1 MVCLALAGQTIFIS
15 HMILSSIRDFF
26 KDSSLSAWVAG
37 SIATLISCTGPI
49 VILVQAAQAGG
60 LSEAELSSWIWAVC
74 VGGGVLS
81 VWLSLYFK
89 APFFV
94 AWSIPGAALLVSVLP
109 GTPFPEAIGAY
120 IAASIIVFLF
130 GVTGI
135 FDKFLSILPGSI
147 GASLQAGILL
157 NFSIDTFQVL
167 PDAPLIVLSMIVAY
181 IVMRRLSPRYA
192 VAMVLF
198 VGLAAVIYA
207 RQLDY
212 GALRFALSV
221 PVWTWP
227 EFDLIGTLSLA
238 VPLALVSLSGQFMP
252 GMSIMRMND
261 YLIPARSSLIGCGFL
276 GVLLAPFGAHGFN
289 LASVTLALCASPE
302 AHPDKSKRYV
312 AAVVGG
318 VLFALFGIASTTFV
332 VLFTALPPQL
342 IAALAGLALM
352 GPLLAGLMRTVS
364 DSRDREAGLF
374 CFLITASGVNL
385 YGLSAPFW
393 GVVVGLG
400 VYLILG
406 SGSVGSD
413 KAARDK

>member
-1 MVCLALAGQTIFIS
+1 LA
-15 HMILSSIRDFF
+15 
-26 KDSSLSAWVAG
+26 
-37 SIATLISCTGPI
+37 
-49 VILVQAAQAGG
+49 
-60 LSEAELSSWIWAVC
+60 SWIWAVC

-89 APFFV
+89 APFFI
-94 AWSIPGAALLVSVLP
+94 AWSIPGAALLVSVLA
-109 GTPFPEAIGAY
+109 TTSFTVAIGAF
-120 IAASIIVFLF
+120 IGASVIVFLF
-130 GVTGI
+130 GVTGA

-157 NFSIDTFQVL
+157 NFSINTFEVM
-167 PDAPLIVLSMIVAY
+167 PETPLIVLPMILAY
-181 IVMRRLSPRYA
+181 IVMRRFSPRYA
-192 VAMVLF
+192 VAVVLF
-198 VGLAAVIYA
+198 VGLATVIYS

-212 GALRFALSV
+212 ETLRFALSV

-227 EFDLIGTLSLA
+227 EFSFIETFSLA

-252 GMSIMRMND
+252 GMSILRLNG

-302 AHPDKSKRYV
+302 AHPEKNKRYV

-318 VLFALFGIASTTFV
+318 VLFALFGVASTSFV
-332 VLFTALPPQL
+332 VLLTALPSQL

-352 GPLLAGLMRTVS
+352 GPLLAGLLRTVS

-400 VYLILG
+400 VYIALG
-406 SGSVGSD
+406 SGLVRADEPTSD
-413 KAARDK
+413 K

>member
-1 MVCLALAGQTIFIS
+1 MVCLAFAGQTIFIS
-15 HMILSSIRDFF
+15 HMILSSNRDFF

-60 LSEAELSSWIWAVC
+60 LSEAELSSWIWAVR

-109 GTPFPEAIGAY
+109 DITFSEAIGAY
-120 IAASIIVFLF
+120 IIASIIVLLF
-130 GVTGI
+130 GATGV
-135 FDKFLSILPGSI
+135 FDRFLSILPGSI
-147 GASLQAGILL
+147 GAGLQAGILL
-157 NFSIDTFQVL
+157 SFSIDTFRVL
-167 PDAPLIVLSMIVAY
+167 PEAPLIVLSMVFTY

-198 VGLAAVIYA
+198 IGLTVVIFA

-212 GALRFALSV
+212 EALRLAFSV

-227 EFDLIGTLSLA
+227 EFNLLGTLSLA

-252 GMSIMRMND
+252 GMSIMRMNG
-261 YLIPARSSLIGCGFL
+261 YRIPARSSLIGCGFL

-302 AHPDKSKRYV
+302 AHPDKNKRYV

-318 VLFALFGIASTTFV
+318 VLFALFGVASTTFV

-352 GPLLAGLMRTVS
+352 GPLLAGLMGTVS
-364 DSRDREAGLF
+364 DSKDREAGLF
-374 CFLITASGVNL
+374 CFLVTASGISL
-385 YGLSAPFW
+385 HGLSAPFW
-393 GVVVGLG
+393 GVIVGLG
-400 VYLILG
+400 VYLTLG
-406 SGSVGSD
+406 SGSVRAD
-413 KAARDK
+413 KSARDK

>member
-1 MVCLALAGQTIFIS
+1 
-15 HMILSSIRDFF
+15 MILLSFKNFF

-37 SIATLISCTGPI
+37 SIAALISCTGPI

-60 LSEAELSSWIWAVC
+60 LSEAELASWIWAVC

-89 APFFV
+89 APFFI
-94 AWSIPGAALLVSVLP
+94 AWSIPGAALLVSVLA
-109 GTPFPEAIGAY
+109 TTSFTVAIGAF
-120 IAASIIVFLF
+120 IGASVIVFLF
-130 GVTGI
+130 GVTGA

-157 NFSIDTFQVL
+157 NFSINTFEVM
-167 PDAPLIVLSMIVAY
+167 PETPLIVLPMILAY
-181 IVMRRLSPRYA
+181 IVMRRFSPRYA
-192 VAMVLF
+192 VAVVLF
-198 VGLAAVIYA
+198 VGLATVIYS

-212 GALRFALSV
+212 ETLRFALSV

-227 EFDLIGTLSLA
+227 EFSFIETFSLA

-252 GMSIMRMND
+252 GMSILRLNG

-302 AHPDKSKRYV
+302 AHPEKNKRYV

-318 VLFALFGIASTTFV
+318 VLFALFGVASTSFV
-332 VLFTALPPQL
+332 VLLTALPSQL

-352 GPLLAGLMRTVS
+352 GPLLAGLLRTVS

-400 VYLILG
+400 VYIALG
-406 SGSVGSD
+406 SGLVRADEPTSD
-413 KAARDK
+413 K